1 MPKKKSLSS
10 VEAQELLEPVSE
22 AANSPSEDMPD
33 TASGTHLL
41 GDTEALT
48 TSGQPDFDVENEH
61 SVAAFEDMPD
71 MKTAEDSNY
80 KDFFQ
85 ELENAAAQ
93 ILNRFYRSTK
103 VLIHLTP
110 LSLRQKQTL

>member
-71 MKTAEDSNY
+71 KGHI
-80 KDFFQ
+80 K
-85 ELENAAAQ
+85 
-93 ILNRFYRSTK
+93 
-103 VLIHLTP
+103 
-110 LSLRQKQTL
+110 